1 MNSNTTLFQ
10 NHSNSQSFDI
20 RNHIEK
26 LTPTD
31 QKDRYYCPVC
41 EGHNFTIKEDTGAYQ
56 CWNGCEVADIR
67 NAIAPLKEK
76 SERPAGRKPIP
87 KAKVF
92 EPAPIPEGAKLLVS
106 SSLGGIPKSETLT
119 SKPPKG
125 AVGGVEQTIYHYS
138 ADQWVVRYQWAD
150 ASKPKGYA
158 KTFRQFHKNAD
169 GSIESNKGSQKWKPY
184 RLDEVLAHILALGVE
199 VPAVLWGE
207 GEKCV
212 EIARAGGILS
222 ITLQGSNWSVKAIK
236 EGLQPIVE
244 ASPKCVNVF
253 IADGDETGKKK
264 GEKFEKACA
273 EVGLPCIV
281 IPSTSFEVE
290 GDIEE
295 ILQSMDVPE
304 FIKRLEEE
312 IHAAALEE
320 AKNEEDVATK
330 LTSKVKE
337 DRNFIHHA
345 IAFFFSE
352 NAWICVDNRL
362 HEYRDNYYAEVPD
375 EYLISRVQSYCF
387 NYPVV
392 DKHGETTY
400 PYANS
405 RSAAEVLKLQ
415 KNLVTIPVSEIN
427 PPGINCTNGILKVE
441 WEGNTPTFSLINH
454 NPIHYYTYP
463 PLVEYNPEAD
473 SKQCDRLLKCL
484 DPAQQEVFLRN
495 VSASIDLPTVR
506 RIRGREV
513 KALLLSGLGSNG
525 KDALREVVSTI
536 WGHEGMTSCSLA
548 DFQSYDDGRKFS
560 LSALRGSRINWASEN
575 PQTSRID
582 KLQALKLFV
591 TGNKLHAER
600 KGKDHVE
607 FTPTATGLFNVNE
620 VPALQGTMQAIVDR
634 IGVIQFRKTFKK
646 TPDPSNPN
654 EMLADP
660 RFAYDSEFIR
670 NEVAPAFLNKLL
682 QALKDLCE
690 FGIDYGCTEEAFA
703 DMQKRNNHL
712 FQFCEDVGLVEDS
725 ESSVTASE
733 LWEYLESWYKDQG
746 TLTIAENGKREW
758 VEQTRPSDKNVKASS
773 QVCDRL
779 LQIFPNAKKVK
790 TPHPIHGVKKQ
801 VTALKGIKFLKP
813 DINDN
818 YPAINEN
825 SIQFNGNNIPINE
838 NSISINDNRTP
849 INENSTPDAPPT
861 STPNNPYTAGIAP
874 PPPPISNIAS
884 EKNENSKNEN
894 SKNEFEKENKNS
906 STQSKVETPPT
917 GGGGGATPTLTGFG
931 GVLREGAKGVRVST
945 TGVRLS
951 IKSGDTVFPTS
962 GKYQARECV
971 VGTIDGNNYWVRPAN
986 ATRGNGQPICYQA
999 HQLNQNKSFQPE
1011 TETEVTEQLDIFEVG
1026 TTYYCNEEEYLDEI
1040 DD

>member
-1 MNSNTTLFQ
+1 MF
-10 NHSNSQSFDI
+10 F
-20 RNHIEK
+20 
-26 LTPTD
+26 
-31 QKDRYYCPVC
+31 
-41 EGHNFTIKEDTGAYQ
+41 
-56 CWNGCEVADIR
+56 
-67 NAIAPLKEK
+67 
-76 SERPAGRKPIP
+76 
-87 KAKVF
+87 
-92 EPAPIPEGAKLLVS
+92 
-106 SSLGGIPKSETLT
+106 
-119 SKPPKG
+119 
-125 AVGGVEQTIYHYS
+125 
-138 ADQWVVRYQWAD
+138 
-150 ASKPKGYA
+150 
-158 KTFRQFHKNAD
+158 
-169 GSIESNKGSQKWKPY
+169 
-184 RLDEVLAHILALGVE
+184 
-199 VPAVLWGE
+199 
-207 GEKCV
+207 
-212 EIARAGGILS
+212 
-222 ITLQGSNWSVKAIK
+222 
-236 EGLQPIVE
+236 
-244 ASPKCVNVF
+244 
-253 IADGDETGKKK
+253 ADGDDTGKKK
-264 GEKFEKACA
+264 GEKFEKACDQ
-273 EVGLPCIV
+273 VGLPCIV
-281 IPSTSFEVE
+281 IPSTKFEVE

-304 FIKRLEEE
+304 FIRRLEAE
-312 IHAAALEE
+312 IHAAASRLTV
-320 AKNEEDVATK
+320 NEEELE
-330 LTSKVKE
+330 LTTSPKKI
-337 DRNFIHHA
+337 FIHNA
-345 IAFFFSE
+345 IKFFFSK
-352 NAWICVDNRL
+352 NDWICVNGRL

-375 EYLISRVQSYCF
+375 EYLVSKIHRFCYGYAVTNKKGEISF
-387 NYPVV
+387 
-392 DKHGETTY
+392 

-405 RSAAEVLKLQ
+405 RSAAEVLKFQ
-415 KNLVTIPVSEIN
+415 KGLVTVPAEEIN
-427 PPGINCTNGILKVE
+427 PPGINCTNGILKIK
-441 WEGNTPTFSLINH
+441 WEGNTPEFKLIEH

-484 DPAQQEVFLRN
+484 DPEQQEVFLRN

-506 RIRGREV
+506 RIGGREV

-600 KGKDHVE
+600 KGKDHIE

-712 FQFCEDVGLVEDS
+712 FQFIEDVNLVEDS
-725 ESSVTASE
+725 ESTVTASE
-733 LWEYLESWYKDQG
+733 LWDYLESWYKDQG

-818 YPAINEN
+818 CPAINEN
-825 SIQFNGNNIPINE
+825 SIPA
-838 NSISINDNRTP
+838 NDNRTP
-849 INENSTPDAPPT
+849 INENSTPNAPPN

-874 PPPPISNIAS
+874 PPPPINNVAT
-884 EKNENSKNEN
+884 EKNENKKNN
-894 SKNEFEKENKNS
+894 FEKNKTY
-906 STQSKVETPPT
+906 STQNKVETSPT
-917 GGGGGATPTLTGFG
+917 GGGEGGTPTNTGFS
-931 GVLREGAKGVRVST
+931 GVPSEGAKGVQVST

-999 HQLNQNKSFQPE
+999 HQLNQNQAIQPE
-1011 TETEVTEQLDIFEVG
+1011 TEHEVSEQLDIFEVG
-1026 TTYYCNEEEYLDEI
+1026 TNYHCNSSEYLEEI

>member
-1 MNSNTTLFQ
+1 MV
-10 NHSNSQSFDI
+10 SFVSTQKQESFNI
-20 RNHIEK
+20 LNHIEK
-26 LTPTD
+26 LTPTEK
-31 QKDRYYCPVC
+31 KDRYYCPVC
-41 EGHNFTIKEDTGAYQ
+41 EGKNFTIKEDTGAYQ

-67 NAIAPLKEK
+67 NAVAPLKEK
-76 SERPAGRKPIP
+76 STRTAGRKPIP
-87 KAKVF
+87 LAKGFKPV
-92 EPAPIPEGAKLLVS
+92 PIPKGAKLLVS
-106 SSLGGIPKSETLT
+106 SQLGDFPKSKTLT
-119 SKPPKG
+119 SNPPSW
-125 AVGGVEQTIYHYS
+125 AVGEVEQTIYHYS
-138 ADQWVVRYQWAD
+138 ADQWVIRYQWAD

-169 GSIESNKGSQKWKPY
+169 GSIESNKGDRPWKPY

-212 EIARAGGILS
+212 EIAREEGVLS
-222 ITLQGSNWSVKAIK
+222 TTLQGSNWSVKAIK
-236 EGLQPIVE
+236 EGLQPI
-244 ASPKCVNVF
+244 ASISPQCIQVF

-295 ILQSMDVPE
+295 ILQSMDVPD
-304 FIKRLEEE
+304 FIKRLEAE
-312 IHAAALEE
+312 IHAAASRLAVDDEELELTVS
-320 AKNEEDVATK
+320 AKK
-330 LTSKVKE
+330 IFI
-337 DRNFIHHA
+337 RNA
-345 IAFFFSE
+345 IEFFFSE
-352 NAWICVDNRL
+352 NAWICVDGRL

-392 DKHGETTY
+392 DKDGDTIY
-400 PYANS
+400 PFANS
-405 RSAAEVLKLQ
+405 RSAAEILKVQ
-415 KNLVTIPVSEIN
+415 KNLVTIPADLCN
-427 PPGINCTNGILKVE
+427 PPGMNCTNGILEIK
-441 WEGNTPTFSLINH
+441 WKGNTPEFKLIEH

-463 PLVEYNPEAD
+463 PLVEYDPEAD
-473 SKQCDRLLKCL
+473 PKQCDRLLKCL

-607 FTPTATGLFNVNE
+607 FTPEAITLFNINE
-620 VPALQGTMQAIVDR
+620 VPALFGTMQAIIDR

-646 TPDPSNPN
+646 TPDPNNPN

-801 VTALKGIKFLKP
+801 VTALKGVKFLKP

-818 YPAINEN
+818 CSAINEN
-825 SIQFNGNNIPINE
+825 SIQANDNNIPINE
-838 NSISINDNRTP
+838 NSIQANDNRTP

-861 STPNNPYTAGIAP
+861 RTPNNPYTAGNAP
-874 PPPPISNIAS
+874 PPPPINNIAA
-884 EKNENSKNEN
+884 EK
-894 SKNEFEKENKNS
+894 KENKKNNFEKNNNS

-917 GGGGGATPTLTGFG
+917 GGGGGATPTKTGFG
-931 GVLREGAKGVRVST
+931 GVRSEGADGVRVST

-971 VGTIDGNNYWVRPAN
+971 VGTIDGNNYWVRPAS

-999 HQLNQNKSFQPE
+999 HQLNQNQLDKPE
-1011 TETEVTEQLDIFEVG
+1011 TESEVTEQLNIFEVG
-1026 TTYYCNEEEYLDEI
+1026 TNYYSNEEEYLEEI

>member
-1 MNSNTTLFQ
+1 M
-10 NHSNSQSFDI
+10 
-20 RNHIEK
+20 
-26 LTPTD
+26 
-31 QKDRYYCPVC
+31 
-41 EGHNFTIKEDTGAYQ
+41 
-56 CWNGCEVADIR
+56 
-67 NAIAPLKEK
+67 
-76 SERPAGRKPIP
+76 
-87 KAKVF
+87 
-92 EPAPIPEGAKLLVS
+92 
-106 SSLGGIPKSETLT
+106 
-119 SKPPKG
+119 
-125 AVGGVEQTIYHYS
+125 
-138 ADQWVVRYQWAD
+138 
-150 ASKPKGYA
+150 
-158 KTFRQFHKNAD
+158 
-169 GSIESNKGSQKWKPY
+169 
-184 RLDEVLAHILALGVE
+184 
-199 VPAVLWGE
+199 
-207 GEKCV
+207 
-212 EIARAGGILS
+212 
-222 ITLQGSNWSVKAIK
+222 
-236 EGLQPIVE
+236 
-244 ASPKCVNVF
+244 
-253 IADGDETGKKK
+253 
-264 GEKFEKACA
+264 
-273 EVGLPCIV
+273 
-281 IPSTSFEVE
+281 
-290 GDIEE
+290 
-295 ILQSMDVPE
+295 
-304 FIKRLEEE
+304 
-312 IHAAALEE
+312 
-320 AKNEEDVATK
+320 
-330 LTSKVKE
+330 
-337 DRNFIHHA
+337 
-345 IAFFFSE
+345 
-352 NAWICVDNRL
+352 
-362 HEYRDNYYAEVPD
+362 
-375 EYLISRVQSYCF
+375 
-387 NYPVV
+387 
-392 DKHGETTY
+392 
-400 PYANS
+400 
-405 RSAAEVLKLQ
+405 
-415 KNLVTIPVSEIN
+415 
-427 PPGINCTNGILKVE
+427 
-441 WEGNTPTFSLINH
+441 
-454 NPIHYYTYP
+454 
-463 PLVEYNPEAD
+463 VEYNPEAD

-690 FGIDYGCTEEAFA
+690 KGIDYGCTEEAFA

-733 LWEYLESWYKDQG
+733 LWEYLESWYKNQG

-801 VTALKGIKFLKP
+801 VTALKGVKFLKP

-818 YPAINEN
+818 CPAINEN
-825 SIQFNGNNIPINE
+825 SIQTNDNLPP
-838 NSISINDNRTP
+838 INDNHTP
-849 INENSTPDAPPT
+849 NSENSTPDAPPT

-884 EKNENSKNEN
+884 EKNETSKNENSKNEN
-894 SKNEFEKENKNS
+894 SKNEFEKENNNS

-931 GVLREGAKGVRVST
+931 GVPSEGAKGVRVST

-971 VGTIDGNNYWVRPAN
+971 VGTIDGNNYWVRPAS

-1011 TETEVTEQLDIFEVG
+1011 TEIEVTEQLDIFEVG
-1026 TTYYCNEEEYLDEI
+1026 TTYYCNSSEYLEEI

>member
-1 MNSNTTLFQ
+1 MSTTTVAQ
-10 NHSNSQSFDI
+10 NQSSSQSFDI

-41 EGHNFTIKEDTGAYQ
+41 EGHNLTIEEDTGAYQ

-67 NAIAPLKEK
+67 NAVAPLKEK
-76 SERPAGRKPIP
+76 STRTAFRKPIP
-87 KAKVF
+87 KTKKSKPV
-92 EPAPIPEGAKLLVS
+92 PIPEGAKLLVS
-106 SSLGGIPKSETLT
+106 SNLGDIPFAEPLT
-119 SKPPKG
+119 SKPPRG
-125 AVGGVEQTIYHYS
+125 AVGEVEQTIYHYS
-138 ADQWVVRYQWAD
+138 ADQWVIRYQWAD

-169 GSIESNKGSQKWKPY
+169 GSIEPNKGERPWKPY
-184 RLDEVLAHILALGVE
+184 RLSEVLAHINDVE
-199 VPAVLWGE
+199 VPALLWGE

-212 EIARAGGILS
+212 EIARLNGILS
-222 ITLQGSNWSVKAIK
+222 ATLQGSNWSVRCIA
-236 EGLQPIVE
+236 EGLKLIRE
-244 ASPKCVNVF
+244 ASPQCVQVF
-253 IADGDETGKKK
+253 ITDGDETGKKK

-281 IPSTSFEVE
+281 IPSTKFEVE

-295 ILQSMDVPE
+295 ILQSMEVPD
-304 FIKRLEEE
+304 FIRRLEEE
-312 IHAAALEE
+312 IHARAASRLTV
-320 AKNEEDVATK
+320 NEEELE
-330 LTSKVKE
+330 LTTSPKE
-337 DRNFIHHA
+337 IFIHNA
-345 IAFFFSE
+345 IKFFFSK
-352 NAWICVDNRL
+352 NDWICVNGRL

-375 EYLISRVQSYCF
+375 EYLISKIHRLCYGYAVT
-387 NYPVV
+387 N
-392 DKHGETTY
+392 KKGEISF

-405 RSAAEVLKLQ
+405 RSAAEVLKFQ
-415 KNLVTIPVSEIN
+415 KGLVTVPAEEIN
-427 PPGINCTNGILKVE
+427 PPGINCTNGILKIK
-441 WEGNTPTFSLINH
+441 WEGNTPEFKLIEH

-600 KGKDHVE
+600 KGKDHIE

-646 TPDPSNPN
+646 TPDPNNPN

-712 FQFCEDVGLVEDS
+712 FQFIEDVNLVEDS
-725 ESSVTASE
+725 ESTVTASE
-733 LWEYLESWYKDQG
+733 LWDYLEHWYKDQG

-801 VTALKGIKFLKP
+801 VTALKGIKFLKL

-818 YPAINEN
+818 SP
-825 SIQFNGNNIPINE
+825 PINE
-838 NSISINDNRTP
+838 NSIEVNDNRTPTNENGIPANDNRTP
-849 INENSTPDAPPT
+849 INENSTPNAPPT
-861 STPNNPYTAGIAP
+861 STPNNSYTAGIAP
-874 PPPPISNIAS
+874 PPPPINNIAS
-884 EKNENSKNEN
+884 EK
-894 SKNEFEKENKNS
+894 KENKKNNFEKNKNY
-906 STQSKVETPPT
+906 STQNKVDTPPT
-917 GGGGGATPTLTGFG
+917 GGAGGGTPTNTGFS
-931 GVLREGAKGVRVST
+931 GVPSEGAKGVQVST

-962 GKYQARECV
+962 GKYQARECT
-971 VGTIDGNNYWVRPAN
+971 VGTVDGNNYWVRPAN
-986 ATRGNGQPICYQA
+986 ATRGNGQPICYQV
-999 HQLNQNKSFQPE
+999 HQLNQNQAIQPE
-1011 TETEVTEQLDIFEVG
+1011 TDSKVTEQLDIFEIG
-1026 TTYYCNEEEYLDEI
+1026 TNYYCNSSEYLEEI